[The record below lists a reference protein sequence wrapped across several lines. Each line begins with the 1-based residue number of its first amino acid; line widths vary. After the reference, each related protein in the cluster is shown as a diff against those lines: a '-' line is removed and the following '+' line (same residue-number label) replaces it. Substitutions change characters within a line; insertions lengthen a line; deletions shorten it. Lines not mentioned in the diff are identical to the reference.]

1 MYSTALYVE
10 EQSRLLSALYERCC
24 FPEATDR
31 STDHPSAR
39 IKFASR
45 ERCKFSPRKDSR
57 RTSTTLR
64 HARVTQ
70 KSHTKCSE
78 ENKVDYASRIFS
90 PLKNWSLFRTRSNVV
105 SLRRTSSNREAGSLR
120 LLGIGVNVIG
130 GDSFCPSFL
139 HASYFPSTP
148 FLSLTAPLPVPLGSF
163 VVSQRSYISL
173 LPRLLFLPL
182 SYQLARNA
190 RRYVAAYSL
199 TVYLQPWAFVFAQA
213 PRHYRAAY
221 PHRLRPSRPASAR
234 EANYHRDAGS
244 PLFI

>member
-1 MYSTALYVE
+1 MLLLRRYIA
-10 EQSRLLSALYERCC
+10 QFSRKECEVFCQLRCTVLPHMSKSKAGSYPRFMNDAV
-24 FPEATDR
+24 FPKLPIDR
-31 STDHPSAR
+31 PTDHPSAR

-78 ENKVDYASRIFS
+78 ENKVDYASCIFS

-105 SLRRTSSNREAGSLR
+105 SLRRTSSNREARSLR
-120 LLGIGVNVIG
+120 PLGIGVNVIG

-148 FLSLTAPLPVPLGSF
+148 FPSLTAPLPVPLESF

-199 TVYLQPWAFVFAQA
+199 TVYLQP
-213 PRHYRAAY
+213 
-221 PHRLRPSRPASAR
+221 
-234 EANYHRDAGS
+234 
-244 PLFI
+244 